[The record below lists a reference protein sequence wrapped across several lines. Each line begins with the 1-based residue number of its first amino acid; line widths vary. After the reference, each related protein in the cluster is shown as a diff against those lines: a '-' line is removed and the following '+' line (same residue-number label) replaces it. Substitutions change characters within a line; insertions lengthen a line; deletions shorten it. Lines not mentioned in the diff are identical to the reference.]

1 MTREFLKKL
10 GIEDKDT
17 VDSIMAENGKDINA
31 EKSKY
36 ADYDTTK
43 QQLEAANKQIE
54 EFGKLDYEGVKKSAE
69 EYKAKFEQSEKDAAA
84 KLSKL
89 RFDNALDTALAA
101 EKPKNP
107 KMLRALIEPEKL
119 KFSEADNKIIGLDE
133 QLKAIR
139 KDNAFLFVEEAPVP
153 DKKPFFVGNYGGG
166 SAGNTSA
173 SAREIMGLPP
183 EK

>member
-101 EKPKNP
+101 EKPKNA

-139 KDNAFLFVEEAPVP
+139 KDNAFLFA
-153 DKKPFFVGNYGGG
+153 
-166 SAGNTSA
+166 
-173 SAREIMGLPP
+173 
-183 EK
+183 

>member
-17 VDSIMAENGKDINA
+17 VDSIMAENGRDINA
-31 EKSKY
+31 EKDKY
-36 ADYDTTK
+36 ADHEDIKK
-43 QQLEAANKQIE
+43 QLAAANKQIE
-54 EFGKLDYEGVKKSAE
+54 DFGKLDYEGVKKSAE

-89 RFDNALDTALAA
+89 RFDNALDAALTA
-101 EKPKNP
+101 EKPKNV
-107 KMLRALIEPEKL
+107 KMLRAMIDQDKL
-119 KFSEADNKIIGLDE
+119 KYSEADGRIIGLDE

-139 KDNAFLFVEEAPVP
+139 KDNAFLFGEAAEEPP
-153 DKKPFFVGNYGGG
+153 KPFFGGKSGGG
-166 SAGNTSA
+166 SAGNSTA

>member
-54 EFGKLDYEGVKKSAE
+54 ELGKLDYEGVKKSAE
-69 EYKAKFEQSEKDAAA
+69 EYKAKFGD
-84 KLSKL
+84 
-89 RFDNALDTALAA
+89 
-101 EKPKNP
+101 
-107 KMLRALIEPEKL
+107 EPVC
-119 KFSEADNKIIGLDE
+119 SVI
-133 QLKAIR
+133 Q
-139 KDNAFLFVEEAPVP
+139 
-153 DKKPFFVGNYGGG
+153 
-166 SAGNTSA
+166 A
-173 SAREIMGLPP
+173 SDGAHLV
-183 EK
+183 

>member
-17 VDSIMAENGKDINA
+17 VDSIMAENGRDINA
-31 EKSKY
+31 EKDKY
-36 ADYDTTK
+36 ADHEDIKK
-43 QQLEAANKQIE
+43 QLAAANKQIE
-54 EFGKLDYEGVKKSAE
+54 DFGKLDYEGVKKSAE

-89 RFDNALDTALAA
+89 RFDNALDAALTA
-101 EKPKNP
+101 EKPKNV
-107 KMLRALIEPEKL
+107 KMLRAMIEQDKL
-119 KFSEADNKIIGLDE
+119 KYSEADGRIIGLDE

-139 KDNAFLFVEEAPVP
+139 KDNSFLFGEAAEEPP
-153 DKKPFFVGNYGGG
+153 KPFFGGKSGGG
-166 SAGNTSA
+166 SAGNSTA

>member
-17 VDSIMAENGKDINA
+17 VDSIMAENGRDINA
-31 EKSKY
+31 EKDKY
-36 ADYDTTK
+36 ADHEDIKK
-43 QQLEAANKQIE
+43 QLAAANKQIE
-54 EFGKLDYEGVKKSAE
+54 DFGKLDYEGVKKSAE

-89 RFDNALDTALAA
+89 RFDNALDAALTA
-101 EKPKNP
+101 EKPKNV
-107 KMLRALIEPEKL
+107 KMLRAMIEQDRL
-119 KFSEADNKIIGLDE
+119 KYSEADGRIIGLDE
-133 QLKAIR
+133 QLKDI
-139 KDNAFLFVEEAPVP
+139 KKNNAFLFSEAEEQP
-153 DKKPFFVGNYGGG
+153 KPYFGGKSGGG
-166 SAGNTSA
+166 NSGNSAA

>member
-17 VDSIMAENGKDINA
+17 VDSIMAENGRDINA
-31 EKSKY
+31 EKDKY
-36 ADYDTTK
+36 ADHEDIKK
-43 QQLEAANKQIE
+43 QLAAANKQIE
-54 EFGKLDYEGVKKSAE
+54 DFGKLDYEGVKKSAE
-69 EYKAKFEQSEKDAAA
+69 EYKAKFEQSEKDAAE

-101 EKPKNP
+101 EKPKNV
-107 KMLRALIEPEKL
+107 KMLRALIETDKL
-119 KFSEADNKIIGLDE
+119 KFSDTDNKIIGLDE

-139 KDNAFLFVEEAPVP
+139 KDNAFLFGEAAEEPP
-153 DKKPFFVGNYGGG
+153 KPFFGGKSGGG
-166 SAGNTSA
+166 SAGNSTA

>member
-101 EKPKNP
+101 EKPKNV
-107 KMLRALIEPEKL
+107 KMLRAMIDQDKL
-119 KFSEADNKIIGLDE
+119 KFSESDNKIIGLDE

-139 KDNAFLFVEEAPVP
+139 KDNAFLFAEEAPVP
-153 DKKPFFVGNYGGG
+153 DKKPFFVGNYGG